1 MSDEWRKQDR
11 PCPPCPDCGTEL
23 YERFWGNGGWARTER
38 ATDKD
43 HGPGDCVKR
52 LRALLR
58 EMVDSDEACSD
69 AIADSKEE
77 DEAQSRYE
85 RAWGAVHDLMQADR
99 PR

>member
-1 MSDEWRKQDR
+1 
-11 PCPPCPDCGTEL
+11 
-23 YERFWGNGGWARTER
+23 
-38 ATDKD
+38 
-43 HGPGDCVKR
+43 
-52 LRALLR
+52 
-58 EMVDSDEACSD
+58 MVDSDEACSD